1 MGQRGGLGM
10 IKSVMAVLSGVSM
23 LTLAACQ
30 QSGSTTNE
38 TTNAT
43 TTTTTASSTAGT
55 IDGTWKGDV
64 SSVKFE
70 QKPDEYLLQNGKFDC
85 KSCIP
90 PVSIAADGAYHAVAN
105 HAYYDQESMKIVDDK
120 TGQQSTKLKGRE
132 TGNAT
137 FKVSADG
144 NTLTINW
151 KDMSVANA
159 APNSGSFEE
168 RRVAAAPAGAH
179 ALSGSWTPAKIASV
193 NQEAITL
200 TLKADADMLHVSAP
214 TGVSYDA
221 KLDGTPTAIKGDPA
235 GATASVK
242 KLSDNSYQET
252 DTAGGKVFNVTT
264 FTLGPDGKL
273 TLVSVDPRNGSKT
286 TWTANRS

>member
-1 MGQRGGLGM
+1 
-10 IKSVMAVLSGVSM
+10 MACKQTTTTGNSGA
-23 LTLAACQ
+23 TNAAA
-30 QSGSTTNE
+30 
-38 TTNAT
+38 TNAT
-43 TTTTTASSTAGT
+43 ENASSTAPASG
-55 IDGTWKGDV
+55 INGTWKGDV
-64 SSVKFE
+64 NSVKFE

-90 PVSIAADGAYHAVAN
+90 PVSIAADGTYHAVAN

-120 TGQQSTKLKGRE
+120 TVQQSTKLKGRE

-144 NTLTINW
+144 NLLTINW

-168 RRVAAAPAGAH
+168 KRVAAAPAGAH
-179 ALSGSWTPAKIASV
+179 ALSGSWQPAKIASV
-193 NQEAITL
+193 NPEAITL
-200 TLKADADMLHVSAP
+200 TLKADADTLHMSAP
-214 TGVSYDA
+214 TGISYEA
-221 KLDGTPTAIKGDPA
+221 KLDGTPTPIKGDPA

-242 KLSDNSYQET
+242 KLSDTSYQET
-252 DTAGGKVFNVTT
+252 DTAGGKVVNVTT
-264 FTLGPDGKL
+264 FTLGTDGKL
-273 TLVSVDPRNGSKT
+273 TIMSEDPRNGSKS

>member
-1 MGQRGGLGM
+1 M

-43 TTTTTASSTAGT
+43 TTTTRASSTDGT

-70 QKPDEYLLQNGKFDC
+70 QKPDEYLLQNGRFDC

-90 PVSIAADGAYHAVAN
+90 PVSIAADGAYQPVTN
-105 HAYYDQESMKIVDDK
+105 HAYYDEESIKVVDDK
-120 TGQQSTKLKGRE
+120 TVQQSTKLKGRE
-132 TGNAT
+132 TGHAT
-137 FKVSADG
+137 MAVSPDG
-144 NTLTINW
+144 KTLTINW
-151 KDMSVANA
+151 TDTSVANA
-159 APNSGSFEE
+159 KANTGSFVEN
-168 RRVAAAPAGAH
+168 RVASGPARSH
-179 ALSGSWTPAKIASV
+179 ALSGSWTPAKIAAV

-200 TLKADADMLHVSAP
+200 NLKTDADMLHMSSP

-221 KLDGTPTAIKGDPA
+221 KLDGSPTPIKGDPA

-252 DTAGGKVFNVTT
+252 DSAGGKVVNVTT
-264 FTLGPDGKL
+264 FTLSSDGKL
-273 TLVSVDPRNGSKT
+273 ILVSVDPRNGSKT

>member
-1 MGQRGGLGM
+1 MRKT
-10 IKSVMAVLSGVSM
+10 ITAA
-23 LTLAACQ
+23 LAAASLIALAGCKQ
-30 QSGSTTNE
+30 TVATGNE
-38 TTNAT
+38 ANAN
-43 TTTTTASSTAGT
+43 ASAPAAAAG

-64 SSVKFE
+64 NSVKFE

-85 KSCIP
+85 KSCVP

-120 TGQQSTKLKGRE
+120 TVQQSTKLKGRE

-144 NTLTINW
+144 NLLTINW

-168 RRVAAAPAGAH
+168 KRVAAAPAGAH
-179 ALSGSWTPAKIASV
+179 ALSGSWQPAKIASV
-193 NQEAITL
+193 NPEAITL
-200 TLKADADMLHVSAP
+200 TLKADADTLHLSAP
-214 TGVSYDA
+214 TGISYDA
-221 KLDGTPTAIKGDPA
+221 KLDGTPTPIKGDPA

-242 KLSDNSYQET
+242 KLSDTSYQET
-252 DTAGGKVFNVTT
+252 DTAGGKVVNVTT
-264 FTLGPDGKL
+264 FTLGTDGKL
-273 TLVSVDPRNGSKT
+273 TIISVDPRNGSKS